1 MATTTSDL
9 TGTSPGT
16 ETVLLVDDDPTIRRL
31 LCHTLKGAD
40 YATLTAPT
48 GAAALQIVEEHEPPI
63 HLLLTD
69 IVMPEMDGFE
79 LANKIK
85 IKMRHPET
93 RVLFM
98 SGHAD
103 DRPDIR
109 KLLEQTPHPSLLKP
123 FTQDTLRQRVRRV
136 LTVAMPRFVK
146 GLPVLYRA
154 GGKSEWQPGMT
165 VNISESGLLLD
176 AAKLVALETRLELT
190 FELPERLGR
199 LNAGEV
205 TCQGRVVRHGEP
217 TRSTPYPLGIQFIAG
232 ARGTP

>member
-1 MATTTSDL
+1 
-9 TGTSPGT
+9 
-16 ETVLLVDDDPTIRRL
+16 VDDDPAIRRL
-31 LCHTLKGAD
+31 LCRTLKGAG
-40 YATLTAPT
+40 YATLNAPT
-48 GAAALQIVEEHEPPI
+48 GAAALQIVEEHNPPI

-85 IKMRHPET
+85 MEMRHPET

-109 KLLEQTPHPSLLKP
+109 KLLEDAPHPSLLKP
-123 FTQDTLRQRVRRV
+123 FTRDTLRQSVRRV

-146 GLPVLYRA
+146 ALPVLYRA
-154 GGKSEWQPGMT
+154 EGESEWQSGMT

-176 AAKLVALETRLELT
+176 AAEPVALEARLKLT

-199 LNAGEV
+199 LNAGQV
-205 TCQGRVVRHGEP
+205 TCLGRVVRHGEP

-232 ARGTP
+232 SDPRAGERAQIHA